1 MRTKRIRVAV
11 TWMVGLGL
19 VALGLRLSYWQWHK
33 AELKRDVSAQRQA
46 QASKQALAPACLPET
61 AAESG
66 QAVRPASPQASPAS
80 EASPTSAQA
89 ACGPLAERWG
99 RQMTVYGQWVAGR
112 TLFLDNR
119 QMNGR
124 VGFHVLTPLVLAD
137 GRWLLVQRGFTPRD
151 FQQRDRLPVWP
162 MVAGIVSVPGT
173 LRPEASAAYVLG
185 EPGRGAIRQAVSLPA
200 LEAEWG
206 QRLVPAVLWQSGDE
220 QPAPGPDVP
229 ALDRRWPE
237 PRVDVSKHE
246 GYAFQWLAL
255 SAGVLAL
262 LIWHQ
267 VIQPRRQR
275 QHDRE

>member
-1 MRTKRIRVAV
+1 MRTKRMRVAV

-33 AELKRDVSAQRQA
+33 AELKREVSAQRQS
-46 QASKQALAPACLPET
+46 QASKQALPPSCLPAT
-61 AAESG
+61 AAGPG
-66 QAVRPASPQASPAS
+66 QAGQPASAQASDTSPAS
-80 EASPTSAQA
+80 TERS
-89 ACGPLAERWG
+89 CGPLAERWG
-99 RQMTVYGQWVAGR
+99 RQMTVSGRWVEGR

-151 FQQRDRLPVWP
+151 FQQRDRLPSWP
-162 MVAGIVSVPGT
+162 TVAGIVSVPGT
-173 LRPEASAAYVLG
+173 LRQEASAAYVLG
-185 EPGRGAIRQAVSLPA
+185 EAGRGVIRQAVSLPG

-220 QPAPGPDVP
+220 QPAPGPEAP